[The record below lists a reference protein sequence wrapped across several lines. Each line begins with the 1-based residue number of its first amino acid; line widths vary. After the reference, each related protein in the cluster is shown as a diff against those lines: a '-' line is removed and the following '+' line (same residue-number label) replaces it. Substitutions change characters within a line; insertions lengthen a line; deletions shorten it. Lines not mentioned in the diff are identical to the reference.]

1 MVGIRNPSKSLFNS
15 IEFKEIIMKKIK
27 MKKRLVMVS
36 SAIVL
41 MAGILLAMPV
51 AAKEMPREDTLIV
64 RMFHK
69 ITTFRVMNPY
79 LPTHQERTGNDWNA
93 ERLMYLNYYTG
104 DVKPW
109 LATGFEYGPN
119 GDTMTLKL
127 RKGVKWSDG
136 ETFNA
141 DDVVFTYNMAKE
153 HAPKLRWSK
162 LIKEWFKEVRKVDD
176 YTVFIRLKG
185 ANPRL
190 HYQTLIGV
198 WTPPMVPEHIWSKI
212 DPTTFTNYPN
222 PVWTGPY
229 KNVSATAEN
238 TVWERRDDYWA
249 KDVMGKSPGAKFLN
263 ITGTESAEKMM
274 IEQINHRMDVWSEFT
289 KSQVDTVMAKNKDVD
304 SWIASYPC
312 TKGVYINHLRPP
324 LDSPEVRWAIS
335 YAINRNKANI
345 VVDEGINYIPTMPFP
360 TKVFRSAAVLEEGY
374 KDILEKYDI
383 TKYDPAMSESIFKER
398 GYKKGSDGIWV
409 TPDGTRLNWVVIAS
423 NVPGYP
429 ELAQSISDDLKAI
442 GIDAA
447 YKAMEYAPFADQ
459 WNNGEYDMAAVWIC
473 SEQTLASMDPHDL
486 LASYHSK
493 WVVPAGEP
501 AGAGGSFNHNSVR
514 YSNPE
519 FDRLVDQLTDISP
532 DDPAAGPILKNAMK
546 TWMRDLPVVPVIGY
560 RSMAQ
565 TFDTLYWKG
574 YPSAEN
580 PYQQPFH
587 WEPGF
592 LHVLLNLESTGVK

>member
-1 MVGIRNPSKSLFNS
+1 MVGIQNPSKSLFNS

-51 AAKEMPREDTLIV
+51 AAKDIPREETLIV

-69 ITTFRVMNPY
+69 ITTYRVMNPY

-93 ERLMYLNYYTG
+93 ERLMYLNWVTG
-104 DVKPW
+104 KVKPW

-141 DDVVFTYNMAKE
+141 DDVVFTYNMVKE

-162 LIKEWFKEVRKVDD
+162 VIKEWYKEVRKVDD
-176 YTVFIRLKG
+176 YTVFIKLKG
-185 ANPRL
+185 PNPRL
-190 HYQTLIGV
+190 HYQTLTGV
-198 WTPPMVPEHIWSKI
+198 WTPPIVPEHIWSKI

-229 KNVSATAEN
+229 KLVSATAEN
-238 TVWERRDDYWA
+238 TVWERNDNYWA
-249 KDVMGKSPGAKFLN
+249 KDVMGKFPGAKFIN
-263 ITGTESAEKMM
+263 VTGTESAEKMM

-289 KSQVDTVMAKNKDVD
+289 KSQVETVMAKNKHVVP
-304 SWIASYPC
+304 WFASAGC
-312 TKGVYINHLRPP
+312 TKGVFVNHLNPP

-345 VVDEGINYIPTMPFP
+345 VTDEGANYIPKLPFP
-360 TKVFRSAAVLEEGY
+360 NGGVKWTEEY
-374 KDILEKYDI
+374 KDIVDKYDI

-409 TPDGTRLNWVVIAS
+409 TPDGNRLNWVIIAS
-423 NVPGYP
+423 NVPGFK
-429 ELAQSISDDLKAI
+429 EMAQSISDDLKAI

-447 YKAMEYAPFADQ
+447 HKAMEYAPFAEQ
-459 WNNGEYDMAAVWIC
+459 WNNGEYDMASVWNC
-473 SEQTLASMDPHDL
+473 SEQQLSAIDPQDF

-493 WVVPAGEP
+493 WLVPRGEP
-501 AGAGGSFNHNSVR
+501 AGQGGSFNHNSVR

-519 FDRLVDQLTDISP
+519 FDRLVDQLNDMSTDSP
-532 DDPAAGPILKNAMK
+532 AGMSVAKNAMK
-546 TWMRDLPVVPVIGY
+546 IWMQDLPVIPVLGY

-580 PYQQPFH
+580 PYSPPFH

-592 LHVLLNLESTGVK
+592 LHIVLNLESTGVK

>member
-1 MVGIRNPSKSLFNS
+1 MKKINWEIILKSIVFG
-15 IEFKEIIMKKIK
+15 EIIMKKIK
-27 MKKRLVMVS
+27 MKKRLVMVF

-51 AAKEMPREDTLIV
+51 VAKDIPREETLIV
-64 RMFHK
+64 RMLHK
-69 ITTFRVMNPY
+69 ITNFEVMNNY

-93 ERLMYLNYYTG
+93 ERLMYLNWVTG
-104 DVKPW
+104 EVVPW

-119 GDTMTLKL
+119 HDTITLKL

-141 DDVVFTYNMAKE
+141 DDVVFTLNMLKE
-153 HAPKLRWSK
+153 HAPKLRWSTT
-162 LIKEWFKEVRKVDD
+162 IKEWYKEVRKVDD
-176 YTVFIRLKG
+176 YTVFIKLKG
-185 ANPRL
+185 PNPRL
-190 HYQTLIGV
+190 HYQTIIGTN
-198 WTPPMVPEHIWSKI
+198 TPPPVPEHLWSKI
-212 DPTTFTNYPN
+212 DPTTFKNFPN

-229 KNVSATAEN
+229 RLVSATAEN
-238 TVWERRDDYWA
+238 TIWERNDNYWA
-249 KDVMGKSPGAKFLN
+249 IDVLGKSVGAKFIN
-263 ITGTESAEKMM
+263 VTGTESAEVMM

-289 KSQVDTVMAKNKDVD
+289 KSQVETVMAKNKHVVPWFV
-304 SWIASYPC
+304 SAGC
-312 TKGVYINHLRPP
+312 VKGVYVNHLNPP

-345 VVDEGINYIPTMPFP
+345 VTDEGANYIPTMPFP
-360 TKVFRSAAVLEEGY
+360 NQGKTDWEEEY

-409 TPDGTRLNWVVIAS
+409 TADGTRLSWVVLTS
-423 NVPGYP
+423 SVPGFR

-447 YKAMEYAPFADQ
+447 YKVLEYPPFQDQ
-459 WNNGEYDMAAVWIC
+459 WNRGEYDMAAVWIC
-473 SEQTLASMDPHDL
+473 GQQAIAAVDPYDIL
-486 LASYHSK
+486 YSYHSK
-493 WVVPAGEP
+493 FVVPKGEP
-501 AGAGGSFNHNSVR
+501 AGQGGNYNHNAAR

-519 FDRLVDQLTDISP
+519 FDRLIDQLTGFSP
-532 DDPAAGPILKNAMK
+532 DSPAAMSILKNATK
-546 TWMRDLPVVPVIGY
+546 IWMRDLPVVPVLGY

-565 TFDTLYWKG
+565 TYDTLYWKG

-580 PYQQPFH
+580 PHSTPFH

-592 LHVLLNLESTGVK
+592 LHLLLNLESTGVK